1 MPPVN
6 RRPIDPAKPTAL
18 RSTSKNWSYN
28 SKKRAET
35 SVTPNEHSIYT
46 ISLFFALNA
55 LLLWSNRRHRVA
67 RQYRARVAADLG
79 TNDEVNAGE

>member
-1 MPPVN
+1 M
-6 RRPIDPAKPTAL
+6 
-18 RSTSKNWSYN
+18 
-28 SKKRAET
+28 
-35 SVTPNEHSIYT
+35 TPNEHSIYT